1 MLLFLQGMQE
11 GIVYRS
17 TGSWYSV
24 KAGSKFYQC
33 RIKGKIRLQGI
44 KSTNPLAVGDRIH
57 FEPDPKQPEQGVI
70 HEILD
75 RKNYIIRRSVNLSK
89 QTHIIAANIDQA
101 FLLVTVNNPVT
112 TYTFIDRFL
121 AAAAAYRIPVVLL
134 FNKIDSYSNEE
145 QQTLEK
151 MQAIYTAIG
160 YETHFISALEKEGIG
175 DLKQA
180 MNGKVSMFSGHS
192 GVGKSTLANAI
203 SPELQLKTASVSTA
217 HAQGQHTTTFAEM
230 FDLDSGIR
238 IIDTPGIRGFGVV
251 DMSPIE
257 LADYF
262 LEFLSLQE
270 SCKFHNCLHVEE
282 PDCAIK
288 AAVENGAIATSRYTS
303 YLQLLEEDTP
313 YRK

>member
-44 KSTNPLAVGDRIH
+44 KSTNPVAVGDRIH

-145 QQTLEK
+145 QQKLEK

-203 SPELQLKTASVSTA
+203 SPELHLNTASVSTA

-251 DMSPIE
+251 DMSPTE

>member
-44 KSTNPLAVGDRIH
+44 KSTNPVAVGDRIH

-251 DMSPIE
+251 DMSPTE

-270 SCKFHNCLHVEE
+270 LCKFHNCLHVEE

>member
-1 MLLFLQGMQE
+1 M
-11 GIVYRS
+11 
-17 TGSWYSV
+17 

-44 KSTNPLAVGDRIH
+44 KSTNPVAVGDRIH

-192 GVGKSTLANAI
+192 GVGESTLANAI

-251 DMSPIE
+251 DMSPTE

>member
-44 KSTNPLAVGDRIH
+44 KSTNPVAVGDRIH

-89 QTHIIAANIDQA
+89 QTHIIAANIDQV

-251 DMSPIE
+251 DMSPTE

>member
-1 MLLFLQGMQE
+1 M
-11 GIVYRS
+11 
-17 TGSWYSV
+17 

-89 QTHIIAANIDQA
+89 QTHIIAANIDQV

-251 DMSPIE
+251 DMSPTE